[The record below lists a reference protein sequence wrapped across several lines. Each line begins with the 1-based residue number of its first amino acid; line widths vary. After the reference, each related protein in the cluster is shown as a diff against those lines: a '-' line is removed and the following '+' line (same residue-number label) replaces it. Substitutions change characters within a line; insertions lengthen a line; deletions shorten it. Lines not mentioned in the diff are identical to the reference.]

1 MCTVSVVPVKGQ
13 YIFTFNRDEKPER
26 HTANFIC
33 GKQLAHKQLYYT
45 EDGKAGGSWF
55 IADSLGNIV
64 MLFNGGFKK
73 HYKEAT
79 YNKSRGIILMELAA
93 AENMLLHFKSS
104 LLSGVEPFS
113 IILFED
119 KNLYRLTW
127 DGAAKHEALLLN
139 GTSYIFSSATLYA
152 DGIQQ
157 QRRQWLRDYLMSS
170 VGTDDASVFNFH
182 SGYNK
187 NDKENGLIIER
198 PQSCHTL
205 SISQA
210 VVSDKSIQLKHV
222 DLKTGATH
230 QQFIL
235 LHADTEISFS

>member
-1 MCTVSVVPVKGQ
+1 MCTVSVVPAKGQ

-26 HTANFIC
+26 HTPHFI
-33 GKQLAHKQLYYT
+33 KQKKLEHKEIYFAQ
-45 EDGKAGGSWF
+45 DSKAGGSWF
-55 IADSLGNIV
+55 IADSLGNVV

-73 HYKEAT
+73 HNKGAAYK
-79 YNKSRGIILMELAA
+79 KSRGIILIELAA
-93 AENMLLHFKSS
+93 AKNMLLHFKSS
-104 LLSGVEPFS
+104 LLIDVEPFS

-127 DGAAKHEALLLN
+127 DGIEKHEALLLN
-139 GTSYIFSSATLYA
+139 ETSYIFSSATLYA
-152 DGIQQ
+152 DGVQQ
-157 QRRQWLRDYLMSS
+157 QRRQWLADYLKNVEGMNA
-170 VGTDDASVFNFH
+170 ASVFNFH

-187 NDKENGLIIER
+187 DDKENGLIIER

-222 DLKTGATH
+222 DLKTGAIH